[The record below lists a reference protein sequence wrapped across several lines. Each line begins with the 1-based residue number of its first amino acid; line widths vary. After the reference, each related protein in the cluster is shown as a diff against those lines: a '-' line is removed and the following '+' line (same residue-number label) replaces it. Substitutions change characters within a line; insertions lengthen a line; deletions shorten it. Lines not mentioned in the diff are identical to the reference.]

1 MNVTYS
7 LTSSMVIFTVITIIY
22 AVVKTMMSPK
32 IPPTEYSNKSD
43 SAILMAYALIFFI
56 SQIVI
61 NAINSSAVCNNT
73 KQPFLPIF
81 LYTLFPFFFIFGS
94 IILMLQIYK
103 GWLNPFSNT
112 IGYLIAMIM
121 GKGREAFTE
130 IIDDNNLS
138 DVPAIKVIL
147 NDESLTINEINKE
160 NYVDSMEKI
169 SRLKANSEE
178 QFPNYGSESAY
189 NKLYKMVILKDTI
202 AECVW
207 YLLAGCLTISITNN
221 IIMNVQCDYDVKTM
235 AIIKKKADDTSKK
248 SKKPVL
254 LQRKLF

>member
-22 AVVKTMMSPK
+22 AVVKTMMSPNTPSEK
-32 IPPTEYSNKSD
+32 YSNKSD

-61 NAINSSAVCNNT
+61 NAINSSAACNNT

-121 GKGREAFTE
+121 GKGSEAFTKIIATNNLKGD
-130 IIDDNNLS
+130 IID
-138 DVPAIKVIL
+138 
-147 NDESLTINEINKE
+147 ESWNTNEINKE
-160 NYVDSMEKI
+160 NYVDFMNK
-169 SRLKANSEE
+169 LHKKGGTEE
-178 QFPNYGSESAY
+178 PFPNVNPTSAY

-221 IIMNVQCDYDVKTM
+221 IIVNVQCDYDVKTM
-235 AIIKKKADDTSKK
+235 ATIKKKADDTSKK